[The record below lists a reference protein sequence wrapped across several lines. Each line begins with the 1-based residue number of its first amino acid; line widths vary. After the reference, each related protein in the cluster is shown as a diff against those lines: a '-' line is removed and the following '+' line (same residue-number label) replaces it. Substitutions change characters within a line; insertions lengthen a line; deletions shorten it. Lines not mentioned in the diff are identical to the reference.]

1 LSAQRSRTDVS
12 VWLSVHIVVSATST
26 LTFTHVPV
34 NVEILI
40 DQAQRVS
47 PDYFS
52 PSSLGS
58 AFASPEEKRHHR
70 GLPGVSQ
77 PARPVCVQI

>member
-1 LSAQRSRTDVS
+1 MSAQRSRTDVS

-26 LTFTHVPV
+26 LTSTHVPV

-40 DQAQRVS
+40 DCTQRVS
-47 PDYFS
+47 LDCFS

-58 AFASPEEKRHHR
+58 AFASGWKRHHR
-70 GLPGVSQ
+70 GLPGVSR